1 MEEFNETERNNVVI
15 TGMGIKEGSIVIG
28 IISSLLLGGMS
39 LGKQSQSL
47 ADTKEVIV
55 EIKDSVKE
63 NQKINVEQTIALTK
77 QSVILEGVVKTQEKQ
92 NQVLEKLLDK

>member
-1 MEEFNETERNNVVI
+1 VEEFNETERNNVVI